1 VVLENASTH
10 LGQHDAAGY
19 PNPLGFTLKVSS
31 FNRKMFHIFLVGVY
45 GALFLWQLRFLEV
58 DACLDAGG
66 AIDAATGNCIGG
78 RPGEYLPL
86 LARPWPL
93 WLISALLPAI
103 PVAIF
108 GFLGSKVSRAK
119 ARAVPNK

>member
-1 VVLENASTH
+1 
-10 LGQHDAAGY
+10 
-19 PNPLGFTLKVSS
+19 LGFTLKVSS
-31 FNRKMFHIFLVGVY
+31 FNRKLFQILLVGAY
-45 GALFLWQLRFLEV
+45 GALFWWLLRFLEV

-66 AIDAATGNCIGG
+66 AIDAATGNCKGT

-86 LARPWPL
+86 LERPWPF

-108 GFLGSKVSRAK
+108 GFLGSRVLRAK
-119 ARAVPNK
+119 GRAG

>member
-1 VVLENASTH
+1 LE
-10 LGQHDAAGY
+10 
-19 PNPLGFTLKVSS
+19 FTLKVSS
-31 FNRKMFHIFLVGVY
+31 FNRKLFQILLVGAY
-45 GALFLWQLRFLEV
+45 GSLFWWLLRFLEV

-66 AIDAATGNCIGG
+66 AIDAATGNCKGT

-86 LARPWPL
+86 LERPWPF

-108 GFLGSKVSRAK
+108 GFLGSRVLRAK
-119 ARAVPNK
+119 GRAG